1 MFPPLPGTHAIAAL
15 ILTVVALVLFT
26 RDRIPLESSSLFV
39 VILLVLGFQ
48 IFPYQGGVALRPADF
63 VAMFGHE
70 ALVTIIALMI
80 VGKGL
85 ETTGALRPLGLYM
98 SRAWTERPKLALLS
112 TLLAAGVL
120 SAFLN
125 NTPIVVMLLPVLV
138 GVSIRTRTPA
148 TGVLMPMGFATLIG
162 GMATTIG
169 TSTNLLVVGFATE
182 LGMPKL
188 QMFDFT
194 LPVLIAGGAGMLFLW
209 LVAPRILPKREPLL
223 SDTSPRI
230 FNAMLHISEDSE
242 IRGKSLSEVLA
253 KTGNRMKVERIQRGD
268 GLFLAKLPS
277 VTIQAGDRL
286 YVRDTP
292 ENLKDFESLLGAAL
306 HNVPDAGLP
315 SGEDLPVAEADE
327 KQQLAEVVVT
337 RGSLLHHRTLANTNF
352 GARFKLVPLA
362 IHRARMHFTETT
374 ADLRIVRLRSGDV
387 LLVQGTQQSLN
398 ELKGTGTML
407 VLDGTVDIPHTHRAP
422 RAVAIMLLVV
432 LAAAMRLLPI
442 SVSAVAGVGLMVLT
456 NCLNWRDIA
465 KAISAPVVLII
476 VASLSLGLALLRTGG
491 ADYLAQ
497 VFVVLTADLPIPFV
511 LSGMIL
517 LMTIL
522 TNLVSNNAA
531 AAIGTPIAF
540 SIAQQLGANP
550 EPFILAVL
558 FGANMSYATP
568 IGYQTNLLVMSAGG
582 YKFTDFLR
590 VGIPLTAIMWV
601 AFSLLLPALYDL

>member
-1 MFPPLPGTHAIAAL
+1 MFPPLPGAHAVAAL
-15 ILTVVALVLFT
+15 ILTVVALILFT
-26 RDRIPLESSSLFV
+26 RDRIPLESSSLLV

-63 VAMFGHE
+63 IAMFGHE

-80 VGKGL
+80 VGKGV

-98 SRAWTERPKLALLS
+98 SRAWSERPKLALLS
-112 TLLAAGVL
+112 TLVAAGLL

-138 GVSIRTRTPA
+138 GVSIRTRIPA
-148 TGVLMPMGFATLIG
+148 TGILMPMGFATLIG

-194 LPVLIAGGAGMLFLW
+194 LPVLIAGSAGLLFLW

-230 FNAMLHISEDSE
+230 FNAMLHINEGSDTK
-242 IRGKSLSEVLA
+242 GKTLSEVLA
-253 KTGNRMKVERIQRGD
+253 KTSNRMKVERIQRRD
-268 GLFLAKLPS
+268 GLFPAKLPS

-292 ENLKDFESLLGAAL
+292 ENLKEFETLLGAAL
-306 HNVPDAGLP
+306 HKVPDEGSPSDEGLP
-315 SGEDLPVAEADE
+315 FAVDE

-337 RGSLLHHRTLANTNF
+337 RGSLLHHRTVINTNF
-352 GARFKLVPLA
+352 AARFKLIPLA

-374 ADLRIVRLRSGDV
+374 ADLHNIRLRSGDV
-387 LLVQGTQQSLN
+387 LLVQGTQVSLN
-398 ELKGTGTML
+398 DLKSTGTML

-442 SVSAVAGVGLMVLT
+442 SVSAIAGVGLMILT
-456 NCLNWRDIA
+456 NCLTWRDIVQ
-465 KAISAPVVLII
+465 AISAPVVLII

-497 VFVVLTADLPIPFV
+497 VFVVLTADLPIPMV

-517 LMTIL
+517 LMTVL
-522 TNLVSNNAA
+522 TNVVSNNAA

-590 VGIPLTAIMWV
+590 VGIPLTIVMWV

>member
-1 MFPPLPGTHAIAAL
+1 MFPPLPGAHAVAAL
-15 ILTVVALVLFT
+15 ILTVVALILFT
-26 RDRIPLESSSLFV
+26 RDRIPLESSSLLV

-63 VAMFGHE
+63 IAMFGHE

-80 VGKGL
+80 VGKGV

-98 SRAWTERPKLALLS
+98 SRAWSERPKLALLS
-112 TLLAAGVL
+112 TLVAAGVL

-148 TGVLMPMGFATLIG
+148 TGILMPMGFATLIG

-188 QMFDFT
+188 EMFDFT
-194 LPVLIAGGAGMLFLW
+194 LPVLIAGGAGLLFLW
-209 LVAPRILPKREPLL
+209 LVAPRILPTREPLL

-230 FNAMLHISEDSE
+230 FNAMLHINEGSGTK
-242 IRGKSLSEVLA
+242 GKTLSEVLA
-253 KTGNRMKVERIQRGD
+253 KTSNRMKVERIQRRD
-268 GLFLAKLPS
+268 GLFPAKLPS

-292 ENLKDFESLLGAAL
+292 ENLKEFETLLGAAL
-306 HNVPDAGLP
+306 HKVPEEDSPSDEGLP
-315 SGEDLPVAEADE
+315 FAEVDE

-337 RGSLLHHRTLANTNF
+337 RGSLLHHRTLINTNF
-352 GARFKLVPLA
+352 AARFKLIPLA

-374 ADLRIVRLRSGDV
+374 ADLHNIRLRSGDV
-387 LLVQGTQQSLN
+387 LLVQGTQESLN
-398 ELKGTGTML
+398 DLKNRGTML

-442 SVSAVAGVGLMVLT
+442 SVSAVAGVGLMVLS
-456 NCLNWRDIA
+456 NCLTWRDIVQ
-465 KAISAPVVLII
+465 AISAPVVLII

-497 VFVVLTADLPIPFV
+497 VFVVLTADLPIPMV

-522 TNLVSNNAA
+522 TNVVSNNAA

-590 VGIPLTAIMWV
+590 VGIPLTIVMWV